1 MIGVAGRR
9 MAGASQRHFWA
20 LIGSLALGMLV
31 RTAEGR
37 RIDSREGVTLSTD
50 VARHPPR
57 RSRSVR
63 DSSLM
68 RKVDLALIL
77 MT

>member
-31 RTAEGR
+31 RRAAPKGGGLTHVKEQRSPLTWPGILRVVPGLFGTPASCGR
-37 RIDSREGVTLSTD
+37 WTL
-50 VARHPPR
+50 P
-57 RSRSVR
+57 
-63 DSSLM
+63 SS
-68 RKVDLALIL
+68 
-77 MT
+77 